1 MDISKLNK
9 LELGDLLKSLKLY
22 RDLNNKLWSRGRALF
37 NRNLSGANKLVV
49 EYFPSID
56 EATAFANAKS
66 VYKKVFSLDVAQA
79 DITFVEKNSLQGW
92 IKVYKDDSM
101 VDMSF
106 SKIEGQLRK

>member
-1 MDISKLNK
+1 
-9 LELGDLLKSLKLY
+9 
-22 RDLNNKLWSRGRALF
+22 LF

-79 DITFVEKNSLQGW
+79 DITFVEKDSLQG
-92 IKVYKDDSM
+92 
-101 VDMSF
+101 
-106 SKIEGQLRK
+106 

>member
-49 EYFPSID
+49 EYFP
-56 EATAFANAKS
+56 
-66 VYKKVFSLDVAQA
+66 KKVFSLDVAQA